1 LGLFKGQRMNERIEK
16 LYGQSFVNENY
27 VNVGPNGTELVI
39 RFDPEKFAELIVRE
53 CAELVKDQLKVIP
66 ADQKD
71 WDGHNYGYTA
81 AVYESLDRFKEHF
94 GVES

>member
-1 LGLFKGQRMNERIEK
+1 MNERILE
-16 LYGQSFVNENY
+16 LAMQANGHHNFSDLNY
-27 VNVGPNGTELVI
+27 RELDV
-39 RFDPEKFAELIVRE
+39 FLEKFAELIVKE

-81 AVYESLDRFKEHF
+81 AVYETLDRFKEHF
-94 GVES
+94 GVEE

>member
-1 LGLFKGQRMNERIEK
+1 MNEQIRQLALLHGYLRWDQDSQSYELDGDVDA
-16 LYGQSFVNENY
+16 LYA
-27 VNVGPNGTELVI
+27 
-39 RFDPEKFAELIVRE
+39 FAELIVRQ

-66 ADQKD
+66 TDQKD

-94 GVES
+94 GVE

>member
-1 LGLFKGQRMNERIEK
+1 MNERIQK
-16 LYGQSFVNENY
+16 LNLQALCDVMN
-27 VNVGPNGTELVI
+27 GP
-39 RFDPEKFAELIVRE
+39 DPDGDVEQMYIPAEFMEKFAELIVKE

-81 AVYESLDRFKEHF
+81 AVYETLDRLEEHF
-94 GVES
+94 GVKE